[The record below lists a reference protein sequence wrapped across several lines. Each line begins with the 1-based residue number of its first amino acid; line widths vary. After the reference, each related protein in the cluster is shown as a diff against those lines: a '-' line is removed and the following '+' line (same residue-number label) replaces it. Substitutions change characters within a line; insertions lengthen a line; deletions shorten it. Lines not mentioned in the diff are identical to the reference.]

1 MIISSKIVNIDYIKF
16 NRRRISHLK
25 KKCLMTLAIATVAA
39 ITAQLTQIQA
49 TTVTESVATPVP
61 TISCTSTH
69 FDEYLF
75 IPSYCVHD
83 VDANRDS
90 EFTIFDL
97 IRVKESIVNNPE
109 NVYNAQDLLH
119 LQYVLLNV
127 QKPCLGGA
135 PLPAIT
141 PTAEPEED

>member
-1 MIISSKIVNIDYIKF
+1 M
-16 NRRRISHLK
+16 K

-39 ITAQLTQIQA
+39 IAITAQQAQIQA
-49 TTVTESVATPVP
+49 TTVTEPVATPVPTVQP

-69 FDEYLF
+69 FEYMF
-75 IPSYCVHD
+75 IPSYCIHD
-83 VDANRDS
+83 VDANRDC

-127 QKPCLGGA
+127 QKPYLCGA
-135 PLPAIT
+135 PLPAVT
-141 PTAEPEED
+141 PTAEPEEE